1 MPNHFIF
8 TVFCCERRELSYSHS
23 NGDLFTCEDSLLFS
37 HVKVSCFCAKAHL
50 VFHWCLY
57 NKVALDD
64 GVILMKAL
72 TLISSIFTSGGPDK
86 CLSVFKR
93 EVATQ
98 TKAKRNKRGHI
109 LSIKQHVLNSV
120 INIHVILDLNLIQY
134 LNF

>member
-1 MPNHFIF
+1 M
-8 TVFCCERRELSYSHS
+8 
-23 NGDLFTCEDSLLFS
+23 LFW

-50 VFHWCLY
+50 VFYWCLY

-64 GVILMKAL
+64 GVIMVKTL
-72 TLISSIFTSGGPDK
+72 TVISSIFTSGGPDK
-86 CLSVFKR
+86 GPSVYKR

-109 LSIKQHVLNSV
+109 SSIKQHVLNSV